1 MAISNIY
8 VTAKISMTSLI
19 TRVFWIE
26 IQLFISSIWNYIL
39 ILSGFPQC
47 PKKVLSCPIILMHMH
62 FCVCA
67 CKYVWEKQYVMV
79 LERKCFLYIYILF
92 ANLSRSECYF
102 CTTVKWAYHQFTATD
117 DYATDWKPGLTTDR
131 LLNLYLHNQLWVT
144 RSEL

>member
-1 MAISNIY
+1 MIYDMAISNIY
-8 VTAKISMTSLI
+8 VTAKISMTSVI

-39 ILSGFPQC
+39 VLSGFPQC

-79 LERKCFLYIYILF
+79 LERKCLSYIYISYLLICQGLNVTF
-92 ANLSRSECYF
+92 A
-102 CTTVKWAYHQFTATD
+102 
-117 DYATDWKPGLTTDR
+117 
-131 LLNLYLHNQLWVT
+131 QLWNGYIT
-144 RSEL
+144 SLLQLMTMQLIENQD